1 MRSEWVSVSPAR
13 TDSDSSGYVRMS
25 VSLAR
30 MDSDSS
36 IMLCQLLRSLR
47 SLARLLSSPR
57 LREGKGREA
66 KGSHGREGKGT
77 GGGGKR
83 RQGKE
88 ARGKAKGKGRKGR
101 EAKRAEGRKG
111 VGQKGSKVRS
121 DWVSVSPARTDSDS
135 SGYIQN
141 ERSSHR
147 SAKGRKGMGSEG

>member
-77 GGGGKR
+77 GGRG
-83 RQGKE
+83 E
-88 ARGKAKGKGRKGR
+88 AKAGKGSKGEGEGKGQEGTGS
-101 EAKRAEGRKG
+101 EAGGRKEG